1 MAGPEISGVAS
12 LCVALCRAPIELGG
26 APGVLW
32 DTFSALVGGCEPI
45 AREGFARVA
54 GALEQGDALRWI
66 GLYSNAIEHDPAEIA
81 AARRMPARAGVAE
94 EGDDAGRVFLD

>member
-26 APGVLW
+26 APGVLR
-32 DTFSALVGGCEPI
+32 DTFSALVGGREPA

-54 GALEQGDALRWI
+54 GALEQGDALRRI
-66 GLYSNAIEHDPAEIA
+66 GRCSSAMEDQPAEIA
-81 AARRMPARAGVAE
+81 AARGMPARAGVAE
-94 EGDDAGRVFLD
+94 EGDGAGRVFLD